1 MSREAEVSRHGVV
14 HQRGLPVLTICRA
27 SPTELEPILT
37 LRGHLE
43 PVTSLV
49 VSTPLSTIF
58 SASIDSTI
66 RVWRLPPPTQ
76 DPYAAWDPTWCVQTL
91 EGHTDSVWDLCL
103 LPPREI
109 VPPGKKPSEGRL
121 VSSSADGTVKLW
133 RYDPDVS
140 PGGQWKLSASWSFE
154 GNVNPTCLGVC
165 NTDFA
170 KVLIGFYDGTVKVW
184 DVEEGVEVQTFGE
197 SSDGEWSSRPV
208 VQCHIVLCPCVCE
221 GVRGSSGG
229 TGRVDGIV
237 TGARLTARRGRR
249 AGQCRAQPSDTARH
263 HYCAGEWADQL
274 LRRKVL

>member
-1 MSREAEVSRHGVV
+1 
-14 HQRGLPVLTICRA
+14 
-27 SPTELEPILT
+27 
-37 LRGHLE
+37 
-43 PVTSLV
+43 
-49 VSTPLSTIF
+49 
-58 SASIDSTI
+58 
-66 RVWRLPPPTQ
+66 
-76 DPYAAWDPTWCVQTL
+76 L

-133 RYDPDVS
+133 RYDPDVG

-184 DVEEGVEVQTFGE
+184 DVEEGVEVQSFGE
-197 SSDGEWSSRPV
+197 SSNGEWSSRSRGTV
-208 VQCHIVLCPCVCE
+208 VCRCNERERERE
-221 GVRGSSGG
+221 GVWGLSGG
-229 TGRVDGIV
+229 AGRVEEIV
-237 TGARLTARRGRR
+237 PGARLTARRGRR

-263 HYCAGEWADQL
+263 HHCAGEWADPL